1 MADSDHKARLWSC
14 PNCGR
19 KFVKLNQA
27 HSCQRFTTDDHFH
40 GKNPQLRRIYNVLL
54 TKLSKFG
61 PLRVDAVKSSIN
73 LISKY
78 HFGGIKVYKNHLRL
92 GFLSNETII
101 DARIQSVEKLG
112 PRKAGYHVKL
122 SSPREVNDQLMA
134 WLEKAYHLQS

>member
-1 MADSDHKARLWSC
+1 MASSDHKARLWSC

-19 KFVKLNQA
+19 KFTKRNQA
-27 HSCQRFTTDDHFH
+27 HSCQAFTVDDHFH
-40 GKNPQLRRIYNVLL
+40 GKNPQLRQIYNVLL
-54 TKLSKFG
+54 TNLKKLG

-78 HFGGIKVYKNHLRL
+78 HFGGVKVYNDHLQI

-101 DARIQSVEKLG
+101 DDRIQRVEKLG

-122 SSPREVNDQLMA
+122 SSPREVDDQLMA
-134 WLEKAYHLQS
+134 WLEKAYYL